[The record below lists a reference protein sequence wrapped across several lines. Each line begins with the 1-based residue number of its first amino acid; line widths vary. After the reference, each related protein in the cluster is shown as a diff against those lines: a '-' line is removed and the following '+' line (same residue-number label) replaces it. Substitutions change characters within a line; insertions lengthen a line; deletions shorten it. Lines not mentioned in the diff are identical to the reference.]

1 MPSEGLFSMKKKL
14 SGEEA
19 VKYATKKVMKE
30 AKESKKHERQEKK
43 KK

>member
-1 MPSEGLFSMKKKL
+1 MPLEGLFSMKKKL

-30 AKESKKHERQEKK
+30 AKEKKEYKEKK